1 MKKPSMGKQFLLL
14 LTFLFIPF
22 SVFAQTRTIEG
33 SVTDAQTGEAI
44 IGATVN
50 IKGTTKGTIT
60 DMNGFFSLEDV
71 TGEDILV
78 ISFVGYET
86 MEIAVEDRTNFD
98 VQLDL
103 DLTELDEVVVV
114 GYGVQKKDDLTGS
127 VAVVDVDEMTK
138 ANYNTFDKALQG
150 RAAGVHVMSTS
161 GRPGQRAAIK
171 IRGIGSI
178 SQDTEPLY
186 VIDGMPVDKEA
197 IVTLN
202 SSDIESLQVL
212 KDASATAI
220 YGARGANGVI
230 LINTKRGE
238 SGKVSFNLDA
248 NTGWSVIPRQFDLM
262 NAEEYTQLME
272 IAYDNFLERYP
283 DKPNT
288 FRNVYSDSARMAN
301 DNFNTDTDWQ
311 DVITRMGRTH
321 NVNLSAS
328 GGTGTSNYYISGN
341 YTEEEGIL
349 VGTAMDRFTLRGNSE
364 FQITDNIKIGESLAV
379 SRLNVNDEAHYGNGN
394 PWLMAS
400 ITSPYMPV
408 YDKNALGGFGGPTD
422 TLTGNNE
429 RSNPLAEQM
438 LNDNNY
444 FENRIMSSLY
454 ADIKFLE
461 SFTYTLKFGFNLYNT
476 QRHQFS
482 PKYTLGNLRLRDNDI
497 SKLSEINN
505 YNRDYILTNMLTYDN
520 SFGNHNLK
528 LTGVY
533 ERSAENWKYNSAV
546 GREISAPNLPVL
558 DQAEEAFTV
567 TGGEGDHRLESIL
580 ARAIYDYRGKY
591 LLTASLRRDGS
602 TRFGPIGGRY
612 GNFPSFSAG
621 WKINED
627 FLTNVQEINML
638 KLRFGWGITGN
649 ENIRDYEY
657 FSVIDP
663 FRNSRYNFGAD
674 QTLHLGGAP
683 TSYQA
688 NPLVKW
694 EAAEMYNIGID
705 LNAFQNR
712 LILTAEYY
720 LKNQDDM
727 LVRKAISVTFGK
739 YVEYG
744 GAGDVG
750 AWVNLGR
757 VQNKGLEFNATW
769 RKMEGDFQYS
779 INGNFATLKNIVRD
793 IGANNSIETGYT
805 ITKVGNT
812 IGSFYGHVAERILQE
827 DDFLKDEEGNLVT
840 DSNGY
845 YTLLHA
851 EQEQGTSPGDLKFK
865 DVNQDGIINNLDR
878 VIIGKSLPDFI
889 YGLNFDASYRGFD
902 FTLFLHG
909 MQNME
914 VYSNHL
920 SRIQLGTDRFGKD
933 ENKLADV
940 LDDYWS
946 PDNPSTTQTRIT
958 VVDENLNARVSSW
971 FIRDASFLRVK
982 SVQLGY
988 TFPVKWMEPAGI
1000 TSLRI
1005 FGNVNNLYTF
1015 TSYEGYDPEVGSD
1028 DPLEGGV
1035 DSGYYPVPRTSMV
1048 GFQLNF

>member
-301 DNFNTDTDWQ
+301 DNFTTDTDWQ

-429 RSNPLAEQM
+429 RSNRLAEQM
-438 LNDNNY
+438 LKDDNDL
-444 FENRIMSSLY
+444 ENRIMS
-454 ADIKFLE
+454 F
-461 SFTYTLKFGFNLYNT
+461 
-476 QRHQFS
+476 
-482 PKYTLGNLRLRDNDI
+482 
-497 SKLSEINN
+497 
-505 YNRDYILTNMLTYDN
+505 
-520 SFGNHNLK
+520 
-528 LTGVY
+528 
-533 ERSAENWKYNSAV
+533 
-546 GREISAPNLPVL
+546 
-558 DQAEEAFTV
+558 
-567 TGGEGDHRLESIL
+567 
-580 ARAIYDYRGKY
+580 
-591 LLTASLRRDGS
+591 
-602 TRFGPIGGRY
+602 
-612 GNFPSFSAG
+612 
-621 WKINED
+621 
-627 FLTNVQEINML
+627 
-638 KLRFGWGITGN
+638 
-649 ENIRDYEY
+649 
-657 FSVIDP
+657 
-663 FRNSRYNFGAD
+663 
-674 QTLHLGGAP
+674 
-683 TSYQA
+683 
-688 NPLVKW
+688 
-694 EAAEMYNIGID
+694 
-705 LNAFQNR
+705 
-712 LILTAEYY
+712 
-720 LKNQDDM
+720 
-727 LVRKAISVTFGK
+727 
-739 YVEYG
+739 
-744 GAGDVG
+744 
-750 AWVNLGR
+750 
-757 VQNKGLEFNATW
+757 
-769 RKMEGDFQYS
+769 
-779 INGNFATLKNIVRD
+779 
-793 IGANNSIETGYT
+793 
-805 ITKVGNT
+805 
-812 IGSFYGHVAERILQE
+812 
-827 DDFLKDEEGNLVT
+827 
-840 DSNGY
+840 
-845 YTLLHA
+845 
-851 EQEQGTSPGDLKFK
+851 
-865 DVNQDGIINNLDR
+865 
-878 VIIGKSLPDFI
+878 
-889 YGLNFDASYRGFD
+889 
-902 FTLFLHG
+902 
-909 MQNME
+909 
-914 VYSNHL
+914 
-920 SRIQLGTDRFGKD
+920 
-933 ENKLADV
+933 
-940 LDDYWS
+940 
-946 PDNPSTTQTRIT
+946 
-958 VVDENLNARVSSW
+958 
-971 FIRDASFLRVK
+971 
-982 SVQLGY
+982 
-988 TFPVKWMEPAGI
+988 
-1000 TSLRI
+1000 
-1005 FGNVNNLYTF
+1005 
-1015 TSYEGYDPEVGSD
+1015 
-1028 DPLEGGV
+1028 
-1035 DSGYYPVPRTSMV
+1035 
-1048 GFQLNF
+1048 